1 MDLLQG
7 YRTIT
12 EQENKRMIYR
22 DNDQLV
28 NELKKVMI
36 DTNTKQVD
44 IANMMEVPKQAITKI
59 FNKKNLTCDDM
70 QKLLS
75 LMGYELHIDFIPV
88 EQSEKQCTCS
98 TDKIIFLFVCGGQ
111 YVSLCDGHI
120 CDCIVFGFWYVFP
133 TFGMFLGVI
142 LERVTTLWVEMG

>member
-7 YRTIT
+7 YKTIT
-12 EQENKRMIYR
+12 EQENKRMIYK
-22 DNDQLV
+22 DNEQLV

-44 IANMMEVPKQAITKI
+44 LANMMDVPKQAITKI

-75 LMGYELHIDFIPV
+75 LMGYELQIDFVPA
-88 EQSEKQCTCS
+88 EQSREK
-98 TDKIIFLFVCGGQ
+98 
-111 YVSLCDGHI
+111 
-120 CDCIVFGFWYVFP
+120 
-133 TFGMFLGVI
+133 
-142 LERVTTLWVEMG
+142 

>member
-1 MDLLQG
+1 MR
-7 YRTIT
+7 Y
-12 EQENKRMIYR
+12 K

-44 IANMMEVPKQAITKI
+44 LASMMEVPKQAITKI

-75 LMGYELHIDFIPV
+75 LMGYELHIDFVPV
-88 EQSEKQCTCS
+88 EQGDHNE
-98 TDKIIFLFVCGGQ
+98 
-111 YVSLCDGHI
+111 
-120 CDCIVFGFWYVFP
+120 
-133 TFGMFLGVI
+133 
-142 LERVTTLWVEMG
+142 

>member
-12 EQENKRMIYR
+12 DKENKRMIYK
-22 DNDQLV
+22 DNEQLV

-75 LMGYELHIDFIPV
+75 LMGYELQIDFIPA
-88 EQSEKQCTCS
+88 EQSK
-98 TDKIIFLFVCGGQ
+98 K
-111 YVSLCDGHI
+111 
-120 CDCIVFGFWYVFP
+120 
-133 TFGMFLGVI
+133 
-142 LERVTTLWVEMG
+142 

>member
-1 MDLLQG
+1 MDLLQC

-12 EQENKRMIYR
+12 NKEDKIMIYK

-44 IANMMEVPKQAITKI
+44 LANMMDVPKQAITKI

-70 QKLLS
+70 KKLLS
-75 LMGYELHIDFIPV
+75 LMGYELRIDFLPV
-88 EQSEKQCTCS
+88 EQREK
-98 TDKIIFLFVCGGQ
+98 
-111 YVSLCDGHI
+111 
-120 CDCIVFGFWYVFP
+120 
-133 TFGMFLGVI
+133 
-142 LERVTTLWVEMG
+142 

>member
-12 EQENKRMIYR
+12 DKEDKIVIYK
-22 DNDQLV
+22 NNEQLV

-44 IANMMEVPKQAITKI
+44 LANMMDVPKQAITKI

-70 QKLLS
+70 KKLLS
-75 LMGYELHIDFIPV
+75 LMGYELHIDFVPV
-88 EQSEKQCTCS
+88 EQ
-98 TDKIIFLFVCGGQ
+98 G
-111 YVSLCDGHI
+111 
-120 CDCIVFGFWYVFP
+120 
-133 TFGMFLGVI
+133 
-142 LERVTTLWVEMG
+142 

>member
-12 EQENKRMIYR
+12 EWENQRMIYK
-22 DNDQLV
+22 NNEQLV

-44 IANMMEVPKQAITKI
+44 LANMMNIPKQAITKM

-75 LMGYELHIDFIPV
+75 LMGYELRIDFVPV
-88 EQSEKQCTCS
+88 EQDGKQ
-98 TDKIIFLFVCGGQ
+98 I
-111 YVSLCDGHI
+111 
-120 CDCIVFGFWYVFP
+120 
-133 TFGMFLGVI
+133 
-142 LERVTTLWVEMG
+142 

>member
-1 MDLLQG
+1 
-7 YRTIT
+7 
-12 EQENKRMIYR
+12 MIYK
-22 DNDQLV
+22 NNEQLV

-75 LMGYELHIDFIPV
+75 LMGYELCVEFLPV
-88 EQSEKQCTCS
+88 KEDQSKEK
-98 TDKIIFLFVCGGQ
+98 
-111 YVSLCDGHI
+111 
-120 CDCIVFGFWYVFP
+120 
-133 TFGMFLGVI
+133 
-142 LERVTTLWVEMG
+142 

>member
-1 MDLLQG
+1 MGLLQG

-12 EQENKRMIYR
+12 EQENKRMIYK

-44 IANMMEVPKQAITKI
+44 LANMMEVPKQAITKI

-70 QKLLS
+70 KKLLS
-75 LMGYELHIDFIPV
+75 LMGYELYIDFVPA
-88 EQSEKQCTCS
+88 EQSEKQ
-98 TDKIIFLFVCGGQ
+98 IQ
-111 YVSLCDGHI
+111 Y
-120 CDCIVFGFWYVFP
+120 
-133 TFGMFLGVI
+133 
-142 LERVTTLWVEMG
+142 

>member
-7 YRTIT
+7 YRTIIDK
-12 EQENKRMIYR
+12 ENKRMIYKN
-22 DNDQLV
+22 NDQLV

-44 IANMMEVPKQAITKI
+44 LANMMEVPKQAITKI

-75 LMGYELHIDFIPV
+75 LMGYELCIDFVPV
-88 EQSEKQCTCS
+88 DQSEK
-98 TDKIIFLFVCGGQ
+98 
-111 YVSLCDGHI
+111 
-120 CDCIVFGFWYVFP
+120 
-133 TFGMFLGVI
+133 
-142 LERVTTLWVEMG
+142 

>member
-12 EQENKRMIYR
+12 EQEKKRMLYKN
-22 DNDQLV
+22 NDQLV

-59 FNKKNLTCDDM
+59 FYKKNLTCDDM
-70 QKLLS
+70 KKMLS
-75 LMGYELHIDFIPV
+75 LMGYELHIDFVPV
-88 EQSEKQCTCS
+88 EQNGKQM
-98 TDKIIFLFVCGGQ
+98 Q
-111 YVSLCDGHI
+111 Y
-120 CDCIVFGFWYVFP
+120 
-133 TFGMFLGVI
+133 
-142 LERVTTLWVEMG
+142 

>member
-12 EQENKRMIYR
+12 EWENQRMIYKN
-22 DNDQLV
+22 NDQLV

-44 IANMMEVPKQAITKI
+44 LANMMNVSKQAITKI

-70 QKLLS
+70 KKLLS

-88 EQSEKQCTCS
+88 EQNGKQ
-98 TDKIIFLFVCGGQ
+98 I
-111 YVSLCDGHI
+111 
-120 CDCIVFGFWYVFP
+120 
-133 TFGMFLGVI
+133 
-142 LERVTTLWVEMG
+142 

>member
-12 EQENKRMIYR
+12 NKENERMIYKN
-22 DNDQLV
+22 NDQLV

-44 IANMMEVPKQAITKI
+44 LANMMEVPKQAITKI

-70 QKLLS
+70 KKLLS
-75 LMGYELHIDFIPV
+75 LMGYELQIDFVPV
-88 EQSEKQCTCS
+88 EQGEK
-98 TDKIIFLFVCGGQ
+98 
-111 YVSLCDGHI
+111 
-120 CDCIVFGFWYVFP
+120 
-133 TFGMFLGVI
+133 
-142 LERVTTLWVEMG
+142 

>member
-1 MDLLQG
+1 MDLLQC

-12 EQENKRMIYR
+12 NKEDKIMIYK
-22 DNDQLV
+22 DNEQLV

-70 QKLLS
+70 KKMLS
-75 LMGYELHIDFIPV
+75 LMGYELHIDFVPV
-88 EQSEKQCTCS
+88 EQNGKQM
-98 TDKIIFLFVCGGQ
+98 Q
-111 YVSLCDGHI
+111 Y
-120 CDCIVFGFWYVFP
+120 
-133 TFGMFLGVI
+133 
-142 LERVTTLWVEMG
+142 

>member
-12 EQENKRMIYR
+12 NKEDKRLIYK
-22 DNDQLV
+22 DNEQLV

-44 IANMMEVPKQAITKI
+44 LANMMDVPKQAITKI

-88 EQSEKQCTCS
+88 EQGRKQ
-98 TDKIIFLFVCGGQ
+98 I
-111 YVSLCDGHI
+111 
-120 CDCIVFGFWYVFP
+120 
-133 TFGMFLGVI
+133 
-142 LERVTTLWVEMG
+142 

>member
-12 EQENKRMIYR
+12 DKENKRMIYKN
-22 DNDQLV
+22 NDQLV

-44 IANMMEVPKQAITKI
+44 LANMMDVPKQAITKI

-75 LMGYELHIDFIPV
+75 LMGYELRIDFVPV
-88 EQSEKQCTCS
+88 EQNGKQ
-98 TDKIIFLFVCGGQ
+98 
-111 YVSLCDGHI
+111 
-120 CDCIVFGFWYVFP
+120 
-133 TFGMFLGVI
+133 M
-142 LERVTTLWVEMG
+142 

>member
-12 EQENKRMIYR
+12 NKEDKRLIYK
-22 DNDQLV
+22 DNEQLV

-44 IANMMEVPKQAITKI
+44 LANMMDVPKQAITKI

-75 LMGYELHIDFIPV
+75 LMSYELHIDFVPV
-88 EQSEKQCTCS
+88 EQGEK
-98 TDKIIFLFVCGGQ
+98 
-111 YVSLCDGHI
+111 
-120 CDCIVFGFWYVFP
+120 
-133 TFGMFLGVI
+133 
-142 LERVTTLWVEMG
+142 

>member
-12 EQENKRMIYR
+12 NKENERMIYKN
-22 DNDQLV
+22 NDQLV

-44 IANMMEVPKQAITKI
+44 LANMLEVPKQAITKI

-70 QKLLS
+70 KKLLS
-75 LMGYELHIDFIPV
+75 LMGYELQIDFVPA
-88 EQSEKQCTCS
+88 EQRKMM
-98 TDKIIFLFVCGGQ
+98 Q
-111 YVSLCDGHI
+111 Y
-120 CDCIVFGFWYVFP
+120 
-133 TFGMFLGVI
+133 
-142 LERVTTLWVEMG
+142 

>member
-12 EQENKRMIYR
+12 EQEKKRMLYKN
-22 DNDQLV
+22 NDQLV

-70 QKLLS
+70 KKMLS
-75 LMGYELHIDFIPV
+75 LMGYELHIDFVPV
-88 EQSEKQCTCS
+88 EQNGKQM
-98 TDKIIFLFVCGGQ
+98 Q
-111 YVSLCDGHI
+111 Y
-120 CDCIVFGFWYVFP
+120 
-133 TFGMFLGVI
+133 
-142 LERVTTLWVEMG
+142 